1 MSMDLLG
8 ADALPSLQNPWL
20 FLTEIEH
27 RVANEYALAVA
38 SVSLA
43 AARTADQHAKAALA
57 AAAQRLRDY
66 ADVHRALRA
75 PPTDAETDLA
85 ACLRDLC
92 RAMSRAS
99 LAERGINLTLVE
111 TSVQT
116 DAERC
121 WRVGLIVFELV
132 TNAVRHGLALG
143 GGAIRVELTHS
154 GGNVRCLVT
163 DDGRASP
170 DYEPGLGTRLVDA
183 LAEELGGFVVR
194 DFCSDGA
201 RVLLSFPEPPWRG

>member
-8 ADALPSLQNPWL
+8 ADVFPSLQNPWL

-43 AARTADQHAKAALA
+43 AARTTDQDAKAALGA
-57 AAAQRLRDY
+57 TAQRLRDY
-66 ADVHRALRA
+66 ADMHRALRA
-75 PPTDAETDLA
+75 PPTGAETDLA

-92 RAMSRAS
+92 RAISRAS
-99 LAERGINLTLVE
+99 LAERGVSLTLVE
-111 TSVQT
+111 TSMQI

-132 TNAVRHGLALG
+132 TNAVRHGLAHR
-143 GGAIRVELTHS
+143 GGAIRVELTRS
-154 GGNVRCLVT
+154 GGDIRCLVA
-163 DDGRASP
+163 DDGEASP

-194 DFCSDGA
+194 DFCADGA
-201 RVLLSFPEPPWRG
+201 RVLLSFPEPHWRS